1 VQRGHHWTRGRR
13 KRREIDVCV
22 CSDGGEVHHWHYS
35 LGWPTI
41 GEISGQS
48 KRFGKASAKAN
59 A

>member
-1 VQRGHHWTRGRR
+1 MKNNSKTASAH
-13 KRREIDVCV
+13 
-22 CSDGGEVHHWHYS
+22 
-35 LGWPTI
+35 I